1 METFELT
8 QEFIPLNALMK
19 VLDWVPSGGV
29 ANQLITD
36 GEVVVNGEVEL
47 RKRRKLRT
55 GDQVQFMDREVE
67 VAAPASE

>member
-1 METFELT
+1 MEIFELT

-29 ANQLITD
+29 ANQLIAD
-36 GEVVVNGEVEL
+36 GNVTVNGEVEL
-47 RKRRKLRT
+47 RKRRKLRPE
-55 GDQVQFMDREVE
+55 DRVQFMDREVE